1 MADNHCGAPTKKGP
15 PCRFLARECK
25 HHQGWREDIRARA
38 GDVEVPPAQGSLPPV
53 VAGHNLRDLAWWLVD
68 RMVGADLPAPNAS
81 VIVAVMRILASL
93 GPEPLAEA
101 EALKQVEL
109 RGRIMHGQPPRTPEE
124 WELAAAVFDD
134 EALAE
139 FHRWDDE
146 IERLLA
152 GSAALAPEDAADREF
167 TTVELFRET

>member
-1 MADNHCGAPTKKGP
+1 MTDIHCGAPTRKGT
-15 PCRFLARECK
+15 PCRFLAHECK
-25 HHQGWREDIRARA
+25 HHQGWR
-38 GDVEVPPAQGSLPPV
+38 GDSAEPQAPIEAATNEGVLPTH
-53 VAGHNLRDLAWWLVD
+53 VAEHNLRDLAWWLVD
-68 RMVGADLPAPNAS
+68 RMVGAELPAPNAS

-93 GPEPLAEA
+93 GPEPMAEA

-109 RGRIMHGQPPRTPEE
+109 RGRIMHGQPPRNPQE
-124 WELAAAVFDD
+124 WERAAAVFDD

-152 GSAALAPEDAADREF
+152 GSASLDFDDAADEEF
-167 TTVELFRET
+167 TTAELFGET